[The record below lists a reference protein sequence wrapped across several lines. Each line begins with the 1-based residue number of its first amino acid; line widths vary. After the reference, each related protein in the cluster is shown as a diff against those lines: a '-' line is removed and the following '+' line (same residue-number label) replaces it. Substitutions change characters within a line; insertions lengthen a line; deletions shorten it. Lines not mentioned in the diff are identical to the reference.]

1 MDERNNKKKFIHS
14 KMNNYKNKFIFKS
27 FISFLKQEN
36 VYEDFF
42 ANFYGFQES
51 RSKKIT
57 FETYVI
63 QDIKAH
69 RGRNLITNAFLWNH
83 SKWGRLSN
91 KWKYL
96 LKHNYYV
103 E

>member
-36 VYEDFF
+36 VYEDFI
-42 ANFYGFQES
+42 ANFHYYQED
-51 RSKKIT
+51 RRKKIT
-57 FETYVI
+57 FEAYAI
-63 QDIKAH
+63 QHIETN
-69 RGRNLITNAFLWNH
+69 RGRDLILNAFLWNN
-83 SKWGRLSN
+83 SEWAILSN
-91 KWKYL
+91 KWKNL
-96 LKHNYYV
+96 LKYNYYV